1 MLRSTVVGLAFLC
14 TVGAAHADWQYT
26 RWGMTVDQAIAAS
39 QGKLKAC
46 NPQACNGQ
54 KNESTLALAYGS
66 YRVGEFSFTSF
77 LMFDKADKKLAH
89 VSLTLVNGE
98 KALQLGSALRGRYGE
113 PASRNSTTTP
123 GFSITVWREKT
134 DEVLFTLIGNDYANV
149 TYRPRITSSNRGL

>member
-26 RWGMTVDQAIAAS
+26 HWGMTVDQAIAAS

-89 VSLTLVNGE
+89 VSLNSCQRRKG
-98 KALQLGSALRGRYGE
+98 ASARFGTPRPLWRTSEPKLNHDTGIQYYGL
-113 PASRNSTTTP
+113 AR
-123 GFSITVWREKT
+123 K
-134 DEVLFTLIGNDYANV
+134 D
-149 TYRPRITSSNRGL
+149 